1 MISNKNIK
9 ILNKQIKNMESMDNV
24 IKWEEKCIQRGNNKP
39 STHHIEK
46 LYFQLWKD
54 RSLRKVRRILI
65 TQEGNQKVSSIH
77 EENY

>member
-9 ILNKQIKNMESMDNV
+9 ILNKQIKHMESMDNF
-24 IKWEEKCIQRGNNKP
+24 IKWEEKSIQRGNNKP

-54 RSLRKVRRILI
+54 RSLRKVRRLLI